1 MNYRKTLSKELVIT
15 GVGIHTGLMC
25 EAKFVPRTTTEGIIF
40 HYTGEKISAKLKNV
54 CSTERGTNLAVKNS
68 EIYTIEHILSSLYA
82 VGITDLDIY
91 LNAPEPPILDGSAKN
106 FVDKFLEI
114 GTKDLSEER
123 KELTTNEKIE
133 YLHKEIYYSIEP
145 SDKTIFEF
153 EFIHPHPKVG
163 KQVYSFEFSAENY
176 AKEIAPARTFG
187 FEEELEYLKKSG
199 LAKGASLKNALLI
212 TKDGFSSELRFDNEL
227 ARHKIIDLIGDLSL
241 LDVEF
246 KNVKIKS
253 ICGGHKHNIEFAKKL
268 QEKLGG

>member
-1 MNYRKTLSKELVIT
+1 MSFRKTLNKELRIT
-15 GVGIHTGLMC
+15 GVGIHTGLIC
-25 EAKFVPRTTTEGIIF
+25 KAKFVPQETGEGIIF
-40 HYTGEKISAKLKNV
+40 HYTGEKIPAKLENV
-54 CSTERGTNLAVKNS
+54 SSTERGTNLATKGS
-68 EIYTIEHILSSLYA
+68 EVYTIEHILSSLYA
-82 VGITDLDIY
+82 IGITDLDIY

-106 FVDKFLEI
+106 FVEKFLEI
-114 GTKDLSEER
+114 GTKDLSEKR
-123 KELTTNEKIE
+123 KELTVSEKIE

-163 KQVYSFEFSAENY
+163 KQSYSFEFSTENY
-176 AKEIAPARTFG
+176 KKEIAPARTFG
-187 FEEELEYLKKSG
+187 FEEELKYLKKSG
-199 LAKGASLKNALLI
+199 LAKGASLENALLI
-212 TKDGFSSELRFDNEL
+212 KKDGFSSELRFDNEL

-241 LDVEF
+241 LGKEF